1 MTYVFEKEINLI
13 HHVKVE
19 YVISSITNEIKV
31 VDMWYDGE
39 PTKLSY
45 MLDERRLE
53 LMDDLERDYLV
64 KSKELMSNEEAEW
77 LEGKAEIAMG
87 I

>member
-1 MTYVFEKEINLI
+1 MTYVFEKEMKLAPL
-13 HHVKVE
+13 KVE
-19 YVISSITNEIKV
+19 YVMSSITNEIKV
-31 VDMWYDGE
+31 VDMWYDGK
-39 PTKLSY
+39 PSKISY

-53 LMDDLERDYLV
+53 LMDELERDYLD

>member
-1 MTYVFEKEINLI
+1 MTYVFEKEMKLAPL
-13 HHVKVE
+13 KVE
-19 YVISSITNEIKV
+19 YVMSSITNGIKV
-31 VDMWYDGE
+31 VDMWYDGK
-39 PTKLSY
+39 PSKISY
-45 MLDERRLE
+45 MSDENRLN
-53 LMDDLERDYLV
+53 LMDDLERDYLD

>member
-39 PTKLSY
+39 PTRLSY

-53 LMDDLERDYLV
+53 LMDDLERDYLD
-64 KSKELMSNEEAEW
+64 KSKEFMSNEEAEW

>member
-1 MTYVFEKEINLI
+1 MTYVFEKEMKLAPL
-13 HHVKVE
+13 KVE
-19 YVISSITNEIKV
+19 YVMSSITNEIKV
-31 VDMWYDGE
+31 VDMWYDNK
-39 PTKLSY
+39 PSKISY
-45 MLDERRLE
+45 MSDENRLN
-53 LMDDLERDYLV
+53 LMDELERDQLD